1 MKGLKIFYLLGLA
14 LCFLLSGCVVR
25 TYESTR
31 DRVDQ
36 NLSGNRGYLKGTVPA
51 TQEPLAKKTTRTTR
65 VIEIEMHPPIKFE
78 KSPKL
83 KIEES
88 PLLKETSADQEVTGN
103 QGYITRSLSP
113 EISEQVMEKYTV
125 QKNDTLQKIAKK
137 FYGSTKK
144 WNRIYEANKA
154 TMKGPNKIYPGQVI
168 NIPVSGSS
176 MPEKEVLL
184 KEPKENL
191 K

>member
-25 TYESTR
+25 TYEATK

-36 NLSGNRGYLKGTVPA
+36 NLSGNRGYLKGSVPA
-51 TQEPLAKKTTRTTR
+51 NQEPLAKKTTRTTR

-78 KSPKL
+78 KTPKL
-83 KIEES
+83 KIEDS
-88 PLLKETSADQEVTGN
+88 PFLKENSTDQGINGN
-103 QGYITRSLSP
+103 QGYITRSINP
-113 EISEQVMEKYTV
+113 EISEPVMEKYTV

-137 FYGSTKK
+137 YYGTTKK

-154 TMKGPNKIYPGQVI
+154 SMKGPNKIYPGQVI
-168 NIPVSGSS
+168 NIPVDESTIT
-176 MPEKEVLL
+176 EKETL